1 MGQQQG
7 LEITQQAYWPVV
19 ITLQPYQLV
28 FSLVYYGLARE
39 ASAGPL
45 WSEAH

>member
-19 ITLQPYQLV
+19 NMLQSYQLV
-28 FSLVYYGLARE
+28 FSLVYYGLARR
-39 ASAGPL
+39 AAMG
-45 WSEAH
+45 H